1 VLKKS
6 PDGVYT
12 SIAEGFLIEERGL
25 KSPLHRELESFFKTL
40 LALLYRGGSPG
51 GLARG
56 SR

>member
-25 KSPLHRELESFFKTL
+25 KSPRHGNLRRFSTPC
-40 LALLYRGGSPG
+40 YGP
-51 GLARG
+51 
-56 SR
+56 